1 MSAAKAESVL
11 GSRHLQ
17 HVPQMMETGLLIE
30 YRRCQSPEKTTTAA
44 YMNFFERTQLAR
56 REGELGVACLL
67 QGWFVSVSL
76 EGATGQAAA
85 LPPVL
90 SFWPA
95 EFCSLGQPVPKGGSV
110 PPGTSSGGKQRTSR
124 PYQTCCK
131 LTSGAQ
137 DGLTFQIAPPDAV
150 GERTTSVHNPQS
162 NAQSSASVFCP
173 QDVRRNCMIGTAA
186 LLISLPL
193 AILLCCV
200 VIRRRRKRKQ
210 RLSAASGAQ
219 RESGGGPSRPD
230 SRTSHTS
237 RPGTPESWTQ
247 RQQPPLR
254 PAKPARPPSPRPPRP
269 PSPAPAPQLLR
280 NQPSAFQ
287 PQPQPKRPY
296 RPPSPV
302 VGPYG
307 KG

>member
-1 MSAAKAESVL
+1 
-11 GSRHLQ
+11 
-17 HVPQMMETGLLIE
+17 MMETALLIE
-30 YRRCQSPEKTTTAA
+30 CTS
-44 YMNFFERTQLAR
+44 
-56 REGELGVACLL
+56 
-67 QGWFVSVSL
+67 
-76 EGATGQAAA
+76 TGGR
-85 LPPVL
+85 
-90 SFWPA
+90 W
-95 EFCSLGQPVPKGGSV
+95 G
-110 PPGTSSGGKQRTSR
+110 TSR
-124 PYQTCCK
+124 PHQTCCK

-162 NAQSSASVFCP
+162 NPQSTASVFCP

-287 PQPQPKRPY
+287 PQPQPQPKRPY

>member
-1 MSAAKAESVL
+1 MSEHASRNERLCRRRRFRKQAVARCQLFPWCPLLHLSSAAKAESVL

-30 YRRCQSPEKTTTAA
+30 Y
-44 YMNFFERTQLAR
+44 
-56 REGELGVACLL
+56 
-67 QGWFVSVSL
+67 
-76 EGATGQAAA
+76 
-85 LPPVL
+85 
-90 SFWPA
+90 
-95 EFCSLGQPVPKGGSV
+95 
-110 PPGTSSGGKQRTSR
+110 
-124 PYQTCCK
+124 
-131 LTSGAQ
+131 
-137 DGLTFQIAPPDAV
+137 AV
-150 GERTTSVHNPQS
+150 GERTTGVYSPQS
-162 NAQSSASVFCP
+162 NAQNTASVFCP

-219 RESGGGPSRPD
+219 RESGGCPSRPD